1 MHYTIHLRSATFSFI
16 LRSISHQQLKRR
28 ELHFMPFHRISFLL
42 LPAFFPFIAF
52 AQSLSMISGVV
63 LDASTNK
70 PLPAA
75 TIRVAGPSNK
85 GTITNERGQF
95 QLSLSSGE
103 SHLIVSYLGYR
114 SDTVSASGL
123 NNHDLRIALQPE
135 AIRMAEVVITDE
147 DPAYEIIRRA
157 IESKPKWMGALKTFQ
172 CEAYSRITI
181 NIDTAIGAI
190 TESYLTLYW
199 RANDSLREV
208 VRQKRQ
214 TKNLAMGDIV
224 NRIGQV
230 TNFND
235 DTIIT
240 GGFKFIGP
248 TSPDAFSFYDYKL
261 LKTRSM
267 DGMDVYDIEV
277 IPRSRIR
284 PLFRGK
290 ISIAERS
297 YAVIDVDFEPNE
309 AYAIPFLKN
318 VSFHYLQQFRLYENR
333 FWMPVD
339 YRVQG
344 KASVNVVGFSLLKF
358 SFLRSVVMSDYTINP
373 DFADSVARL
382 PRLTVAPE
390 ASTFDSTYWREHPML
405 PLNVDEEAAY
415 KTLDSN
421 ATLQKQIG
429 NRTKSLNFINSGLTG
444 LSYAD
449 LRFNRVEGL
458 FVGGKFDL
466 DSVTNSLALR
476 GGLGYGFDDK
486 RWKSS
491 GGATYYVTPQ
501 RSIGIGG
508 NVYRKLDNRPDEG
521 YYDNLE
527 ILIGSLFSKDDY
539 RDYFLSRGWH
549 GFVEGNFLRQTDP
562 PDLRMQVGYTDED
575 ETSLKNIT
583 EYSFLDRDRTYRLNP
598 PIVDGTLHA
607 LTFNAEYG
615 DETQYFFS
623 NPYLT
628 AHTSIE
634 YSSKSLLNSDFGF
647 TRIAGGF
654 RAKFPTYD
662 MSLFFN
668 PTLSISF
675 NGGILTGDRLP
686 QRLFSLES
694 SYEGTAWFGGLRA
707 AGVKEFSGDRFVL
720 FSIEHNFRRIP
731 FLASGIPFLYES
743 NLELILFGS
752 VAQSWLSPS
761 VLAGPPIF
769 NTTNGWYYEGGVSL
783 SRILDLFRFD
793 LTWRGVKPRGLT
805 LTLGIGDIF

>member
-1 MHYTIHLRSATFSFI
+1 M
-16 LRSISHQQLKRR
+16 
-28 ELHFMPFHRISFLL
+28 
-42 LPAFFPFIAF
+42 
-52 AQSLSMISGVV
+52 
-63 LDASTNK
+63 
-70 PLPAA
+70 
-75 TIRVAGPSNK
+75 
-85 GTITNERGQF
+85 
-95 QLSLSSGE
+95 
-103 SHLIVSYLGYR
+103 
-114 SDTVSASGL
+114 
-123 NNHDLRIALQPE
+123 
-135 AIRMAEVVITDE
+135 
-147 DPAYEIIRRA
+147 
-157 IESKPKWMGALKTFQ
+157 
-172 CEAYSRITI
+172 
-181 NIDTAIGAI
+181 
-190 TESYLTLYW
+190 
-199 RANDSLREV
+199 
-208 VRQKRQ
+208 
-214 TKNLAMGDIV
+214 
-224 NRIGQV
+224 
-230 TNFND
+230 
-235 DTIIT
+235 
-240 GGFKFIGP
+240 
-248 TSPDAFSFYDYKL
+248 
-261 LKTRSM
+261 
-267 DGMDVYDIEV
+267 
-277 IPRSRIR
+277 
-284 PLFRGK
+284 
-290 ISIAERS
+290 
-297 YAVIDVDFEPNE
+297 
-309 AYAIPFLKN
+309 
-318 VSFHYLQQFRLYENR
+318 
-333 FWMPVD
+333 
-339 YRVQG
+339 
-344 KASVNVVGFSLLKF
+344 
-358 SFLRSVVMSDYTINP
+358 
-373 DFADSVARL
+373 
-382 PRLTVAPE
+382 
-390 ASTFDSTYWREHPML
+390 
-405 PLNVDEEAAY
+405 
-415 KTLDSN
+415 
-421 ATLQKQIG
+421 
-429 NRTKSLNFINSGLTG
+429 
-444 LSYAD
+444 
-449 LRFNRVEGL
+449 
-458 FVGGKFDL
+458 
-466 DSVTNSLALR
+466 
-476 GGLGYGFDDK
+476 
-486 RWKSS
+486 
-491 GGATYYVTPQ
+491 TPQ

-647 TRIAGGF
+647 TRIAGGL

>member
-1 MHYTIHLRSATFSFI
+1 MS
-16 LRSISHQQLKRR
+16 
-28 ELHFMPFHRISFLL
+28 FHRIAFLL
-42 LPAFFPFIAF
+42 LPAIFPFIAF
-52 AQSLSMISGVV
+52 AQSISMVSGVV
-63 LDASTNK
+63 LDTSTGK

-103 SHLIVSYLGYR
+103 SLLIISYLGYR
-114 SDTVSASGL
+114 SDTVDASAS
-123 NNHDLRIALQPE
+123 NSRALRVELQPE
-135 AIRMAEVVITDE
+135 AIKMSEVIVTDE

-157 IESKPKWMGALKTFQ
+157 IESKPKWLGALKTFQ

-181 NIDTAIGAI
+181 DLDTAIGAI

-208 VRQKRQ
+208 VHQKRQ
-214 TKNLAMGDIV
+214 TKNLAVGDIV
-224 NRIGQV
+224 NSIGRV

-235 DTIIT
+235 DTVIM

-261 LKTRSM
+261 VRTRSM
-267 DGMDVYDIEV
+267 DGMDVYDIDV

-297 YAVIDVDFEPNE
+297 YAVIGVDFEPNE
-309 AYAIPFLKN
+309 AYAIPFLKD

-344 KASVNVVGFSLLKF
+344 KASVNLLGFSLIKF
-358 SFLRSVVMSDYTINP
+358 SFVRYVVMSDYTINP
-373 DFADSVARL
+373 DFADSVAKL
-382 PRLTVAPE
+382 PRLTIAPE
-390 ASTFDSTYWREHPML
+390 AAVFDSTYWAEHPLL
-405 PLNVDEEAAY
+405 PLNVDEEQAY

-421 ATLQKQIG
+421 ATLDKQIG
-429 NRTKSLNFINSGLTG
+429 KRTKSLNSITAGLSG

-458 FVGGKFDL
+458 FLGGKYSL
-466 DSVTNSLALR
+466 DSAANSLALR
-476 GGLGYGFDDK
+476 GGLGYSFDDK
-486 RWKSS
+486 RWKYS
-491 GGATYYVTPQ
+491 GGATYYATAQ

-508 NVYRKLDNRPDEG
+508 DVYRKLDNRPDEG
-521 YYDNLE
+521 YYGDFE
-527 ILIGSLFSKDDY
+527 ILLGSLFSKDDY

-562 PDLRMQVGYTDED
+562 PDVRMQLGYTDEE

-583 EYSFLDRDRTYRLNP
+583 EYSFVDRDRTFRINP
-598 PIVDGTLHA
+598 PIDDGTLRS

-615 DETQYFFS
+615 NETQYLFS

-628 AHTSIE
+628 AHTTFE
-634 YSSKSLLNSDFGF
+634 YSSKSLLKSDFGF
-647 TRIAGGF
+647 TRISGGLK
-654 RAKFPTYD
+654 AKFPTYD
-662 MSLFFN
+662 LSIFFN
-668 PTLSISF
+668 PTLSIAF
-675 NGGILTGDRLP
+675 TGGILTGERLP
-686 QRLFSLES
+686 QRLFNLES
-694 SYEGTAWFGGLRA
+694 SYEGTAWFGSLRG

-720 FSIEHNFRRIP
+720 LSVEHNFRRIP

-743 NLELILFGS
+743 NLELIVFGS

-761 VLAGPPIF
+761 ALAGPPIF
-769 NTTNGWYYEGGVSL
+769 NTTNGWYYEGGVSI
-783 SRILDLFRFD
+783 SRILDIFRFD
-793 LTWRGVKPRGLT
+793 LTWRGVEPRGFT
-805 LTLGIGDIF
+805 LTLGIGDIL

>member
-1 MHYTIHLRSATFSFI
+1 MS
-16 LRSISHQQLKRR
+16 
-28 ELHFMPFHRISFLL
+28 FHRVPFLL

-52 AQSLSMISGVV
+52 AQSLSMVSGVV

-103 SHLIVSYLGYR
+103 SLLIVSYLGYR
-114 SDTVSASGL
+114 SDTVSASAS
-123 NNHDLRIALQPE
+123 NNHDLRVALQPE
-135 AIRMAEVVITDE
+135 AIRMSEVIVTDE

-208 VRQKRQ
+208 VHQKRQ

-261 LKTRSM
+261 LRTRSM

-297 YAVIDVDFEPNE
+297 YAVIGVDFEPNE

-344 KASVNVVGFSLLKF
+344 KASVNVMGFPLLKF
-358 SFLRSVVMSDYTINP
+358 SFVRYVVMSDYTINP
-373 DFADSVARL
+373 DFADSVAKL

-421 ATLQKQIG
+421 ATLEKQIG
-429 NRTKSLNFINSGLTG
+429 KRTKSLNSINAGLTG

-458 FVGGKFDL
+458 FLGGKFDL
-466 DSVTNSLALR
+466 DSATNSLALR

-486 RWKSS
+486 RWKYS
-491 GGATYYVTPQ
+491 GGATYYVTAQ

-508 NVYRKLDNRPDEG
+508 DVYRKLDNRPDEG
-521 YYDNLE
+521 YYGNLE
-527 ILIGSLFSKDDY
+527 ILLGSLFSKDDY

-562 PDLRMQVGYTDED
+562 PDVRMQVGYTDED

-615 DETQYFFS
+615 NETQYFFS

-647 TRIAGGF
+647 TRIAGGL

-662 MSLFFN
+662 LSLFFN

-743 NLELILFGS
+743 NLELIVFGS

-793 LTWRGVKPRGLT
+793 LTWRGVEPRGLT

>member
-1 MHYTIHLRSATFSFI
+1 MS
-16 LRSISHQQLKRR
+16 
-28 ELHFMPFHRISFLL
+28 FHRVQFLL

-52 AQSLSMISGVV
+52 AQSLYMVSGVV

-85 GTITNERGQF
+85 GTITNEEGRF
-95 QLSLSSGE
+95 QLSLPTKDSF
-103 SHLIVSYLGYR
+103 LIISYLGYR
-114 SDTVSASGL
+114 SDTVNASAL
-123 NNHDLRIALQPE
+123 NNHELRVVLQPE
-135 AIRMAEVVITDE
+135 AIKMSEVVVTDE

-157 IESKPKWMGALKTFQ
+157 IESKPKWLGALKTFQ

-181 NIDTAIGAI
+181 NLDTTIGAVS
-190 TESYLTLYW
+190 ESYLTLYW

-214 TKNLAMGDIV
+214 TKNLAVGDFV
-224 NRIGQV
+224 SRIGQV

-248 TSPDAFSFYDYKL
+248 TSPNAFSFYDYKL

-267 DGMDVYDIEV
+267 DGMDIYDIEV

-297 YAVIDVDFEPNE
+297 YAVIGVDFEPNE
-309 AYAIPFLKN
+309 AFAIPFLKDI
-318 VSFHYLQQFRLYENR
+318 SFHYLQQFRLYENR

-344 KASVNVVGFSLLKF
+344 SAKVSLMGFPLLKF
-358 SFLRSVVMSDYTINP
+358 SAVRYVVMSDYTINP
-373 DFADSVARL
+373 DFADSVAKL

-421 ATLQKQIG
+421 ATLEKQIG
-429 NRTKSLNFINSGLTG
+429 NRTKSLNSITSGLAG
-444 LSYAD
+444 LSFAD
-449 LRFNRVEGL
+449 LRFNRVEGPFL
-458 FVGGKFDL
+458 GGKFDF

-476 GGLGYGFDDK
+476 GGLGYSFDAK
-486 RWKSS
+486 RWKYS

-501 RSIGIGG
+501 HSIGIGG
-508 NVYRKLDNRPDEG
+508 DVYRKLDNRPDED
-521 YYDNLE
+521 YYGDLE
-527 ILIGSLFSKDDY
+527 ILLGSLFSKDDY

-549 GFVEGNFLRQTDP
+549 GFVEGNFLRETDP
-562 PDLRMQVGYTDED
+562 PNLRLQAGYTDEK
-575 ETSLKNIT
+575 ETSLRNIT
-583 EYSFLDRDRTYRLNP
+583 EYSLLDRDRTYRINP
-598 PIVDGTLHA
+598 PIVDGTLRS
-607 LTFNAEYG
+607 LTFKAEYG
-615 DETQYFFS
+615 NETQYFFS
-623 NPYLT
+623 NPYFT

-647 TRIAGGF
+647 ARLAGAL
-654 RAKFPTYD
+654 RVKFPTYD

-686 QRLFSLES
+686 QRLFNLES
-694 SYEGTAWFGGLRA
+694 SYLGTAWFGGLRA

-720 FSIEHNFRRIP
+720 LSVEHNFRRIP
-731 FLASGIPFLYES
+731 FLASGIPFLYQS
-743 NLELILFGS
+743 NLELIVFGS

-761 VLAGPPIF
+761 ALAGPPIF
-769 NTTNGWYYEGGVSL
+769 NTTNGWYYEGGVSIN
-783 SRILDLFRFD
+783 RILDIFRFD
-793 LTWRGVKPRGLT
+793 LTWRGVKPRGIA